1 MSKIIL
7 PFLETMITQV
17 CNLSCNGCTN
27 YSDLTHS
34 GYVKWNQGKAW
45 LEPWFDILQ
54 ISDFGIMGG
63 EPLINPEVED
73 WMIGIRQL
81 MPDAQIRFTTNG
93 LLLDRWPN
101 LMDLAHDIGNCVVKV
116 TVHVDD
122 QHLEQN
128 IQELFNKF
136 QWEPVTEYGIHRW
149 KTDRNLR
156 LQINR
161 PQKFLKT
168 YQNNYANMR
177 PHHSDP
183 VKAFQLC
190 IQQTCPLL
198 VNDRI
203 YKCSTS
209 ALLADTLNKFDRPNW
224 NEWEPYLESGISVDS
239 DRKLIEN
246 FVNNFGKPH
255 SQCAQCPD
263 SESHAIPHLINV
275 VKK

>member
-1 MSKIIL
+1 
-7 PFLETMITQV
+7 MITQV
-17 CNLSCNGCTN
+17 CNLSCSGCTN

-45 LEPWFDILQ
+45 LEPWLDILQ

-73 WMIGIRQL
+73 WMIGMRQL

-93 LLLDRWPN
+93 LLLHRWPN
-101 LMDLAHDIGNCVVKV
+101 LIDLAHDIGNCVFKV

-136 QWEPVTEYGIHRW
+136 SWEPVVEYGIHRW

-168 YQNNYANMR
+168 YLNDYANMR
-177 PHHSDP
+177 PYHSEP
-183 VKAFQLC
+183 AKAFQIC
-190 IQQTCPLL
+190 MQQTCPLL
-198 VNDRI
+198 LNGRI

-209 ALLADTLNKFDRPNW
+209 ALLEDTLNKFDRPNW
-224 NEWEPYLESGISVDS
+224 DEWKPYLESGISVDS

-275 VKK
+275 VRK